1 MTGVSPP
8 AHHEQAVHRR
18 LMRFGEA
25 ESLATP
31 MWEED
36 DTTIR
41 AIAGHLSSLWDALP
55 AGAGADGDGALVT
68 EKGLP
73 HARASVLN
81 LIVTVVDAAAADRV
95 VHSLTGL
102 GVRHPSRAIVLVPKP
117 ESGGA
122 PLDARISTHCN
133 APSGG
138 GDRVCYEEVVL
149 TVRGEA
155 AAHLNGVVAPLLIHD
170 LPTHVWWPGDPPFG
184 DPVFDQLVDMGDR
197 LIIDSADFSDLL
209 AGLRRLT
216 TLRRRS
222 GIGDLSW
229 ERLAWWQELTAQFF
243 DAPRFRR
250 YLPNLSRLRMRYAV
264 APAASSRHD
273 EDEEVAPGIVAP
285 LVQPLLYAGWIATRL
300 AWRRHATMVPLA
312 DGAFSLR
319 LEGKHEM
326 VDLEVAPVET
336 DEARPGDLVSVR
348 LRSLGETGAAEFII
362 DREGDDA
369 VVATNA
375 DGMTALLR
383 RVRMESP
390 REHELL
396 SAQLTTNT
404 AGSVYEDALRAAAIL
419 LASSRE
425 PST

>member
-1 MTGVSPP
+1 
-8 AHHEQAVHRR
+8 
-18 LMRFGEA
+18 
-25 ESLATP
+25 
-31 MWEED
+31 
-36 DTTIR
+36 
-41 AIAGHLSSLWDALP
+41 
-55 AGAGADGDGALVT
+55 
-68 EKGLP
+68 
-73 HARASVLN
+73 
-81 LIVTVVDAAAADRV
+81 
-95 VHSLTGL
+95 
-102 GVRHPSRAIVLVPKP
+102 
-117 ESGGA
+117 
-122 PLDARISTHCN
+122 
-133 APSGG
+133 
-138 GDRVCYEEVVL
+138 
-149 TVRGEA
+149 
-155 AAHLNGVVAPLLIHD
+155 
-170 LPTHVWWPGDPPFG
+170 
-184 DPVFDQLVDMGDR
+184 
-197 LIIDSADFSDLL
+197 
-209 AGLRRLT
+209 
-216 TLRRRS
+216 
-222 GIGDLSW
+222 
-229 ERLAWWQELTAQFF
+229 
-243 DAPRFRR
+243 
-250 YLPNLSRLRMRYAV
+250 
-264 APAASSRHD
+264 
-273 EDEEVAPGIVAP
+273 
-285 LVQPLLYAGWIATRL
+285 
-300 AWRRHATMVPLA
+300 VPLA